1 MIAPRLQGM
10 IGEALKAHDE
20 IRLSTLRLL
29 SSAFNYEFIAKQHK
43 LTEEEEMAVIQR
55 EAKKRKEAIE
65 ALRQA
70 QGKLT
75 TSSSEDV
82 QKRLAREEEELKVLQ
97 EFLPPEI
104 SEEELVKLVDEAV
117 GQVEAKSLSDMG
129 KVIGMVKSKAPGAD
143 GAKIAE
149 LVKVRLQHD

>member
-1 MIAPRLQGM
+1 MISEDITKL
-10 IGEALKAHDE
+10 IGEAMKAHDE

-43 LTEEEEMAVIQR
+43 LTEEEEMVVIQR

-82 QKRLAREEEELKVLQ
+82 QKRLLTEEKELKVLQ
-97 EFLPPEI
+97 EFLPPET

-117 GQVEAKSLSDMG
+117 GQVGAKSLSDMG
-129 KVIGMVKSKAPGAD
+129 KVIGMVKGKAPGAD

-149 LVKVRLQHD
+149 LVKVKLQHD